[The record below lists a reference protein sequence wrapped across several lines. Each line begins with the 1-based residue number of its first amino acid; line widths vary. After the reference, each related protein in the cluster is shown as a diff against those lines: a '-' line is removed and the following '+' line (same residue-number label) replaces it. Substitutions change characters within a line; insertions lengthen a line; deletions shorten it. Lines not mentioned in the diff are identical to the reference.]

1 MAQETAGTIGIP
13 VLKNEILPYL
23 TDYAKRQERAE
34 LYKQKAAAAAAQKA
48 AKEAEYVPEF
58 KSAPG
63 FGYRKL
69 TKQKQD
75 EAMKRALDV
84 VKDQSVPR
92 SEAKRKVGEE
102 NLNIQ
107 YYGKQ
112 DEQLE
117 KEALNELSNINKNTY
132 YTAPN
137 SSFYE
142 WAESQSDYQPT
153 TAFRSAV
160 LSRPEYIDF
169 SKINK
174 KSKDYGIEDIS
185 IEDNNGKVTQRL
197 RLSKVYDYKFEDDPN
212 DTFGGTV
219 VPKIVGVNTKEAE
232 KFIESDPELQSAYTQ
247 WSKNK
252 KNELMAADQTL
263 AEADA
268 EKIAVDEF
276 MKKSFPDGELKYGK
290 SSTTPRTYRRGGR
303 SGVGRKPAYTQ
314 TKAGPRTHEYMT
326 GEGLFASDDV
336 GSPDDI
342 KTEFPSP
349 RDLPAGA
356 RIFPLGKDDAFEGN
370 PDFAEKTN
378 DGAFPTKAKV
388 SYDDATE
395 TALYFATDVISYKDR
410 RGDNIKIG
418 KGKEIHPTRI
428 KEIEELYRGRATPIK
443 RKRGYE
449 ITGNI
454 GGNRIYGF
462 VPEEYA
468 DDIRQAIESEKG
480 KTVSTEKKKGGFPK

>member
-75 EAMKRALDV
+75 EAMARALAV

-117 KEALNELSNINKNTY
+117 KEALNELANINKNTY

-142 WAESQSDYQPT
+142 WAESQPDYQPT

-169 SKINK
+169 DKINK
-174 KSKDYGIEDIS
+174 KSKDFGMEDLTV
-185 IEDNNGKVTQRL
+185 EEGGKTQRV
-197 RLSKVYDYKFEDDPN
+197 RVSKLYNYDFVDNPN
-212 DTFGGTV
+212 DPFGAK
-219 VPKIVGVNTKEAE
+219 VPKIKEVNGAEAQ
-232 KFIESDPELQSAYTQ
+232 KFIESDPELESAYTQ
-247 WSKNK
+247 WSKNR
-252 KNELMAADQTL
+252 KNELMAANPTL
-263 AEADA
+263 SDAEA
-268 EKIAVDEF
+268 EKKSIDEF
-276 MKKSFPDGELKYGK
+276 MKKAFPGGTIKYGQTWDEVRA
-290 SSTTPRTYRRGGR
+290 SRSR
-303 SGVGRKPAYTQ
+303 SGASRKPAYTQ

-349 RDLPAGA
+349 RDLPAGV

-378 DGAFPTKAKV
+378 DGAFPTKAKL
-388 SYDDATE
+388 SYDDATS
-395 TALYFATDVISYKDR
+395 TVLYFATDNISFKDR
-410 RGDNIKIG
+410 RGDNIKIA

-428 KEIEELYRGRATPIK
+428 REIEELYRGRATPIK

-480 KTVSTEKKKGGFPK
+480 KTVSTPKKKGGFPK